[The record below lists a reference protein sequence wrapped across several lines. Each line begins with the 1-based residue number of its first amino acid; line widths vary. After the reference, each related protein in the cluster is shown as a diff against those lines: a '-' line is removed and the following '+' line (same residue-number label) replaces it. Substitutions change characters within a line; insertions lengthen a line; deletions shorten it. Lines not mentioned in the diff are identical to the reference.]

1 MPVVSPV
8 VSPQTILEARQS
20 VRQIYVDDKVKDYV
34 LDLVAATR
42 RPADYGLPQLAPLIA
57 FGASP
62 RAGIYLVQSAR
73 ARAFLSGRAYVAPED
88 VKDLAP
94 DILRHRVIPS
104 FEAEAEEVSSDQLVA
119 RILEHVDVP

>member
-1 MPVVSPV
+1 M
-8 VSPQTILEARQS
+8 
-20 VRQIYVDDKVKDYV
+20 
-34 LDLVAATR
+34 AATR

-94 DILRHRVIPS
+94 DILRHRVIP
-104 FEAEAEEVSSDQLVA
+104 VSYTHLQRRPA
-119 RILEHVDVP
+119 RPSSEGTISAPHQGQVGGRRGGRC